1 MVPDCSTGTASAE
14 FSSDVPT
21 WIQNNFICI
30 KASADGTNI
39 VIETR
44 DLPVYTSYY
53 YGSNHDRY
61 DSTPPT
67 DPSNPNTISEQSYTL
82 TIPSSPAVAASP
94 SQSGLG
100 EVGVAVDGTILFN
113 NQAAPGDSLA
123 NEESTLDANTGH
135 PSQPGIYH
143 YHVEMAQIVTVGDE
157 LIGIALDGFP
167 IYGAIEQDGSAAGF
181 IGMLDTEPVGG
192 NWHEHATTE
201 FPGGV
206 PHYHVVTGYQETATS
221 GSNMGMAVDL
231 RYLIGTEMAGTVGT
245 VVNN

>member
-1 MVPDCSTGTASAE
+1 MGSKAIRIVLLAGLGLAAAGCAADDSSSKKVPDCSTGTASAE

-21 WIQNNFICI
+21 WIQDNFTCI
-30 KASADGTNI
+30 KASMDGSNI

-53 YGSNHDRY
+53 YGSTHDRY
-61 DSTPPT
+61 DPTPPT
-67 DPSNPNTISEQSYTL
+67 DTSNPNLISEQSYTL

-123 NEESTLDANTGH
+123 NEESTLDANDGH
-135 PSQPGIYH
+135 PSGQGIYH
-143 YHVEMAQIVTVGDE
+143 YHVEMSQLTAGDAN

-167 IYGAIEQDGSAAGF
+167 IFGAREANNS
-181 IGMLDTEPVGG
+181 V
-192 NWHEHATTE
+192 
-201 FPGGV
+201 
-206 PHYHVVTGYQETATS
+206 
-221 GSNMGMAVDL
+221 AVD
-231 RYLIGTEMAGTVGT
+231 A
-245 VVNN
+245 